1 MALTQISTQGIKDG
15 TIFGSDLADQSVT
28 LAKLPHG
35 TSLMMVSFYELIMVQ
50 ILRLKLYRQLVVAQE
65 LTLMTT

>member
-15 TIFGSDLADQSVT
+15 TITGSDLADQSVT

-35 TSLMMVSFYELIMVQ
+35 TSSNDGKFYEPIMVQ

>member
-15 TIFGSDLADQSVT
+15 TISSADLADQSVT

-35 TSLMMVSFYELIMVQ
+35 TSSNDLLEE
-50 ILRLKLYRQLVVAQE
+50 AQV
-65 LTLMTT
+65 